1 MPGAPEPE
9 YVVARR
15 VLLDA
20 LTALRAHIDAL
31 VIVGAQAVYLHVG
44 EGDLAV
50 APYTTDGDLAVEP
63 GRLADRPDVA
73 ETMTSA
79 GFRPDPLQPGVW
91 TSSSG
96 VSIDLMVPEALAGPG
111 RRGAD
116 LGLHGRLAAR
126 RARGLEA
133 ALVDRSSMTVASLE
147 GSDSRTFD
155 IRVAGPGAL
164 LVAKLHKIADRSADG
179 RRRSDKDALDIL
191 RLLRG
196 VTTLAL
202 AASVRELLMDERS
215 AKVTA
220 EALEHL
226 GRLFG
231 AATAEGSQMAARS
244 AELLEN
250 PAEIAASCTALAGDL
265 LTALQA

>member
-1 MPGAPEPE
+1 
-9 YVVARR
+9 
-15 VLLDA
+15 
-20 LTALRAHIDAL
+20 
-31 VIVGAQAVYLHVG
+31 
-44 EGDLAV
+44 
-50 APYTTDGDLAVEP
+50 
-63 GRLADRPDVA
+63 
-73 ETMTSA
+73 
-79 GFRPDPLQPGVW
+79 
-91 TSSSG
+91 
-96 VSIDLMVPEALAGPG
+96 MVPEALAGPG

-220 EALEHL
+220 EALEQ
-226 GRLFG
+226 RV
-231 AATAEGSQMAARS
+231 
-244 AELLEN
+244 
-250 PAEIAASCTALAGDL
+250 PLA
-265 LTALQA
+265 

>member
-1 MPGAPEPE
+1 MPGGPEPE
-9 YVVARR
+9 YVIARR

-20 LTALRAHIDAL
+20 LTALRAHLDAL

-63 GRLADRPDVA
+63 RLLADRPDVA

-79 GFRPDPLQPGVW
+79 GFRPDPKQPGVW

-147 GSDSRTFD
+147 ESDSRTFD
-155 IRVAGPGAL
+155 IRVTGPGAL
-164 LVAKLHKIADRSADG
+164 LVAKLHKIADPSADG

-202 AASVRELLMDERS
+202 AASVRGLLADERS
-215 AKVTA
+215 SEVTS

-231 AATAEGSQMAARS
+231 SAVAEGSQMAARS

>member
-1 MPGAPEPE
+1 MLGALEPE

-20 LTALRAHIDAL
+20 LTALRAHLDAL

-44 EGDLAV
+44 EGEVAV

-63 GRLADRPDVA
+63 RLLADRPNVA
-73 ETMTSA
+73 TTMTSA
-79 GFRPDPLQPGVW
+79 GFRPDPQQPGVW
-91 TSSSG
+91 TSSG

-116 LGLHGRLAAR
+116 LGLHGRFAAR

-147 GSDSRTFD
+147 EGDSRTFD
-155 IRVAGPGAL
+155 VRVAGPGAL
-164 LVAKLHKIADRSADG
+164 LVAKLHKIADRSADV
-179 RRRSDKDALDIL
+179 RRLSDKDALDIL

-196 VTTLAL
+196 VPTLGL
-202 AASVRELLMDERS
+202 AATVRGLLADERS
-215 AKVTA
+215 AQVTA
-220 EALEHL
+220 EALQYLEQ
-226 GRLFG
+226 LFG
-231 AATAEGSQMAARS
+231 AAAAEGSQMAARS
-244 AELLEN
+244 AELLEE

-265 LTALQA
+265 LAALRT